1 MSTINVA
8 ALPVL
13 IRTKISHT
21 ANYVCPNCNVGIL
34 EYDEHSKVME
44 CQNCDQVFAGSDFVI
59 PESDGKY
66 ANTCVE
72 PDTSLMTF
80 LDPVTQIISG
90 SVLFASAINSYFLFT
105 FNVEHRMFVLF
116 PFDNNTQEIKNEEP
130 LDAHGSLANAE
141 LGWEVVGTTVGRALN
156 TSCNTLSAMFLPE
169 NVIPNT
175 QEPEVEGI

>member
-1 MSTINVA
+1 MSAINIA

-34 EYDEHSKVME
+34 EYDEHSKTME
-44 CQNCDQVFAGSDFVI
+44 CQNCDQVFAGSEFVI
-59 PESDGKY
+59 PEVDGKY
-66 ANTCVE
+66 VNTCVE

-90 SVLFASAINSYFLFT
+90 SILFAKAINSYFLFT

-116 PFDNNTQEIKNEEP
+116 PFDNDSQEIVSDEA

-141 LGWEVVGTTVGRALN
+141 LAWEVVGTTVGRALN
-156 TSCNTLSAMFLPE
+156 TSCDTLSSMFLPE
-169 NVIPNT
+169 NVVPSS
-175 QEPEVEGI
+175 QEPQAEQI